1 MIDLRSD
8 TLTRPTPAM
17 RAAMAAA
24 EVGDDVY
31 GEDLTV
37 ALLERRTAALLGKEA
52 ALFVPSGTMANQ
64 LALRC
69 HTEPGDEI
77 LAEVAAHVVNVERG
91 APAALSGLTVRTI
104 PSTDG
109 VFDADDL
116 GRMIRTPSRYMPAG
130 MFPPT
135 KLVCLENTHN
145 FGGGTVWP
153 LETMAAVAATAR
165 AHAIRVHLDGARLWN
180 AAIASGRPESAFAAQ
195 ADSVSVC
202 YSKGLGAPVGSA
214 LAGDAAFI
222 ARAKR
227 FRGMFGGAM
236 RQAGIVAAGAL
247 HALEHHRD
255 RLAED
260 HARAAAF
267 AHGLAALPQ
276 IRIDPAR
283 VMTNI
288 LVFQLRALAADRFV
302 ERCWAQGLRLLPAG
316 PDRVR
321 AVFHLDLPDDAVER
335 ALDVVAAALSAA

>member
-1 MIDLRSD
+1 
-8 TLTRPTPAM
+8 
-17 RAAMAAA
+17 
-24 EVGDDVY
+24 
-31 GEDLTV
+31 
-37 ALLERRTAALLGKEA
+37 
-52 ALFVPSGTMANQ
+52 
-64 LALRC
+64 
-69 HTEPGDEI
+69 
-77 LAEVAAHVVNVERG
+77 
-91 APAALSGLTVRTI
+91 
-104 PSTDG
+104 
-109 VFDADDL
+109 
-116 GRMIRTPSRYMPAG
+116 MPAG

-145 FGGGTVWP
+145 FGGGMVWP

-165 AHAIRVHLDGARLWN
+165 AHAIRIHLDGARLWN
-180 AAIASGRPESAFAAQ
+180 AAIASDRPESAFAAQ